1 VRIRVRRASRLE
13 ASVLAPGDKSISH
26 RALLFGA
33 LGTTPMQV
41 RNLAPG
47 ADVRSTASCLRA
59 LGVSIDEGEAPGT
72 VSVRGVG
79 PGGFRPPAMV
89 LDCGNSGTT
98 MRLLLGLVAGARVTC
113 TLDGDASLRSRPM
126 RRVLGPLRAMGARME
141 GEGGPDDEHAPLRV
155 EAASTLRGMAHR
167 LPIASAQVKSA
178 LVLAGLAAEGETRV
192 REPEPS
198 RDHTERMLAAWG
210 APVRMEE
217 GEVVATRLL
226 RPLSLPGSLEV
237 PGDPSSAAFWVGAG
251 LLVPGASVVVRGVDV
266 NPTRTGFL
274 SVLERMGARVEREP
288 ETARAGDPVATL
300 RVRGGQALRATE
312 IRPAEVPSLLDEI
325 PLLAVVA
332 SQASGETRVSGA
344 RELRVKESDRLR
356 QLVMGLRTM
365 GADIDELDDGFV
377 LRGPVRL
384 QAATIDAAHDHRI
397 ALSFAIAGLV
407 ADGETE
413 VDGAEWADISYPG
426 FFRELGGAT
435 GRAVETPS

>member
-1 VRIRVRRASRLE
+1 VRVRVRRASHLE
-13 ASVLAPGDKSISH
+13 ADVLAPGDKSISH

-33 LGTTPMQV
+33 LGTAPMRV

-47 ADVRSTASCLRA
+47 ADVRSTGVCLQA
-59 LGVSIDEGEAPGT
+59 LGVGVADGEARGAVT
-72 VSVRGVG
+72 VRGVG
-79 PGGFRPPAMV
+79 PGGFTSPAGP

-98 MRLLLGLVAGARVTC
+98 MRLLLGLVAGARVSC
-113 TLDGDASLRSRPM
+113 TLDGDDSLRRRPM

-141 GEGGPDDEHAPLRV
+141 GQGGPGDERAPLRV
-155 EAASTLRGMAHR
+155 EPAPPLQGLSHR

-178 LVLAGLAAEGETRV
+178 LVLAGLAADGETRV

-210 APVRMEE
+210 APVRVEG

-226 RPLSLPGSLEV
+226 RPLALPEALEV

-251 LLVPGASVVVRGVDV
+251 LLVPGARVVVRGVDV

-274 SVLERMGARVEREP
+274 AVLGRMGARVELEP

-300 RVRGGQALRATE
+300 RVRGGQPLQGTE
-312 IRPAEVPSLLDEI
+312 IWPAEVPSLLDEI

-356 QLVMGLRTM
+356 QLVLGLRAM

-377 LRGPVRL
+377 LRGPTTLR
-384 QAATIDAAHDHRI
+384 AGAIDSAHDHRI
-397 ALSFAIAGLV
+397 AMSFAIAGLV

-413 VDGAEWADISYPG
+413 VEGAEWADISYPG
-426 FFRELGGAT
+426 FFASLAAASGS
-435 GRAVETPS
+435 VS

>member
-1 VRIRVRRASRLE
+1 M
-13 ASVLAPGDKSISH
+13 LAPGDKSISH

-47 ADVRSTASCLRA
+47 ADVRSTAECLRA
-59 LGVSIDEGEAPGT
+59 LGVSIAEGEVPGAVT
-72 VSVRGVG
+72 VRGVG
-79 PGGFRPPAMV
+79 PGGFASPAGP

-98 MRLLLGLVAGARVTC
+98 MRLLLGLVAGAGVFC
-113 TLDGDASLRSRPM
+113 TLDGDDSLRRRPM

-141 GEGGPDDEHAPLRV
+141 GQGGPDDERAPLRV
-155 EAASTLRGMAHR
+155 EPAPRLQGMLHR

-178 LVLAGLAAEGETRV
+178 LVLAGLTADGETRV

-210 APVRMEE
+210 APVRVEA

-226 RPLSLPGSLEV
+226 HPLALPEAMEV
-237 PGDPSSAAFWVGAG
+237 PGDPSSAVFWVGAG
-251 LLVPGASVVVRGVDV
+251 LLVPGASVLVRGVDV

-274 SVLERMGARVEREP
+274 TVLERMGARVELEP

-300 RVRGGQALRATE
+300 HVRGGQPLRGTE
-312 IRPAEVPSLLDEI
+312 IHPAEVPSLLDEI

-332 SQASGETRVSGA
+332 SQASGETRVTGA

-356 QLVMGLRTM
+356 QLVLGLRAM
-365 GADIDELDDGFV
+365 GTDVDELDDGFV
-377 LRGPVRL
+377 LRGPTKLRG
-384 QAATIDAAHDHRI
+384 AAIDSAHDHRI
-397 ALSFAIAGLV
+397 AMSFAIAGLV

-413 VDGAEWADISYPG
+413 VEGAEWADISYPG
-426 FFRELGGAT
+426 FFPALREAT
-435 GRAVETPS
+435 GSVS

>member
-13 ASVLAPGDKSISH
+13 ADVVAPGDKSISH
-26 RALLFGA
+26 RTLLFGA

-41 RNLAPG
+41 GNLAPG
-47 ADVRSTASCLRA
+47 ADVRSTAACLRA
-59 LGVSIDEGEAPGT
+59 LGVSIGEGEAPGA

-79 PGGFRPPAMV
+79 PGGFRPPATV

-98 MRLLLGLVAGARVTC
+98 MRLLLGLVAGAQVTC

-141 GEGGPDDEHAPLRV
+141 GEGGPGDEHAPLRV
-155 EAASTLRGMAHR
+155 EVAPTLRGMAHR

-178 LVLAGLAAEGETRV
+178 LVLAALAADGETRV

-198 RDHTERMLAAWG
+198 RDHTERMLGAWG
-210 APVRMEE
+210 APVRVEE

-274 SVLERMGARVEREP
+274 AVLERMGARVEREP
-288 ETARAGDPVATL
+288 ETARAGDPVATV

-356 QLVMGLRTM
+356 QLVLGLRAM

-384 QAATIDAAHDHRI
+384 RAAGIDAAHDHRI
-397 ALSFAIAGLV
+397 AMSFAIAGLV

-426 FFRELGGAT
+426 FFAALGSATGGAIH
-435 GRAVETPS
+435 E

>member
-1 VRIRVRRASRLE
+1 M
-13 ASVLAPGDKSISH
+13 LAPGDKSISH

-33 LGTTPMQV
+33 LGTRPMQV

-47 ADVRSTASCLRA
+47 ADVRSTAACLRA
-59 LGVSIDEGEAPGT
+59 LGVKVAEAEGPGA
-72 VSVRGVG
+72 VAVRGVG
-79 PGGFRPPAMV
+79 PGGFTSPSGP

-98 MRLLLGLVAGARVTC
+98 MRLLLGLVAGAGVSC
-113 TLDGDASLRSRPM
+113 TLDGDASLRGRPM
-126 RRVLGPLRAMGARME
+126 RRVLAPLRAMGARME
-141 GEGGPDDEHAPLRV
+141 GQGGPEDERAPLRV
-155 EAASTLRGMAHR
+155 EPAPRLQGMSHR

-210 APVRMEE
+210 APVRVEG
-217 GEVVATRLL
+217 GEVVATRLMG
-226 RPLSLPGSLEV
+226 PLVLPEALEV

-251 LLVPGASVVVRGVDV
+251 LLVPGARVVVRGVDV

-274 SVLERMGARVEREP
+274 AVLGRMGARVEEEP

-300 RVRGGQALRATE
+300 RVRGGQPLRGTE

-332 SQASGETRVSGA
+332 SQATGETRVTGA

-356 QLVMGLRTM
+356 QLVLGLRAM
-365 GADIDELDDGFV
+365 GADVDELDDGFV
-377 LRGPVRL
+377 LRGPTKL
-384 QAATIDAAHDHRI
+384 HAASIDAAHDHRI
-397 ALSFAIAGLV
+397 AMSFAIAGLV

-413 VDGAEWADISYPG
+413 VEGAEWADISYPG
-426 FFRELGGAT
+426 FFPALREASGS
-435 GRAVETPS
+435 VS

>member
-1 VRIRVRRASRLE
+1 
-13 ASVLAPGDKSISH
+13 
-26 RALLFGA
+26 
-33 LGTTPMQV
+33 MQV

-141 GEGGPDDEHAPLRV
+141 GEGGPGDEHAPLRV